1 MPYPS
6 KNTNGYSSTS
16 KNASTFSS
24 GGQSGQNFLMIDST
38 YFLLIDTDYKLLI
51 EPNTQDWSYSTK
63 S

>member
-6 KNTNGYSSTS
+6 KNTSSYTAPTKNS
-16 KNASTFSS
+16 ASSSNASV
-24 GGQSGQNFLMIDST
+24 SGQNFLMIDDTFS
-38 YFLLIDTDYKLLI
+38 LLIDATNKLLI